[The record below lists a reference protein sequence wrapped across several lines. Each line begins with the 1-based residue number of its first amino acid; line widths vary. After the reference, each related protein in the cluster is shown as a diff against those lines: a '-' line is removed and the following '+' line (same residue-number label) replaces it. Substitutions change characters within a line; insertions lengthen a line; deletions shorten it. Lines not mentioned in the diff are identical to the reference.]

1 MHASLV
7 LPALSLAALA
17 ACASASPAAQTA
29 ATSPAAAAS
38 TAPPAPLPQL
48 PLPTGAAQ
56 RLVELPPAASA
67 GPPRQVQVL
76 VDEPALKL
84 ATIVLR
90 QGTVLPTHQS
100 AVPVTIVALH
110 GAGTVVAGTERL
122 RLDPTHAVVLA
133 AGVPHAVEPDATADL
148 VLLVHHLGQA
158 ASPGHPDHHH

>member
-17 ACASASPAAQTA
+17 ACAAATPAAQTTTGEPA
-29 ATSPAAAAS
+29 ATATHAPA
-38 TAPPAPLPQL
+38 LL
-48 PLPTGAAQ
+48 TGAAQ

-122 RLDPTHAVVLA
+122 RLDPAHAVMLA

-158 ASPGHPDHHH
+158 ASPAPHGHQH